1 MKYCE
6 ILEKFLDQEKKAAGL
21 HVTAPVLPGGKVRI
35 TVGDL
40 VWESTFETQFSGWGV
55 FELLP
60 SRKAHFVREAEE
72 WEKEEYAKG
81 FKTYDF
87 LLIHKDPKGVW
98 WGYHFHENLTA
109 PIYLAQGVSLFDS
122 VTAIEDKGIFYHL
135 SVDQGGD
142 WKKRKILR
150 EKLENLTSP
159 EDLWISSLT
168 LKEKEV
174 YRLAYS
180 LNRNNLL
187 SSSEK
192 KILEALRIGGGE
204 LQELTQTQNG
214 YRVKWKTTQG
224 ETVVSVIDP
233 RLNLISAGI
242 CLKGEEKK
250 QDFTSLVSLVSQK
263 NSPRTSFQSPP
274 NLSSNSSP
282 VSSTSSESNRVTA
295 SPPYFEPSHSSDHSV
310 SGNAPNPLYSQI
322 CGLVASLREELKSSP
337 KDLIEY
343 FKEIK
348 NDLKE
353 IPFKYAELSR
363 IWIKVNR
370 LLSQGNLKPNLSE
383 NDPFLK
389 TLQEQEKNTRKKLE
403 EVKTRIENEMVEIA
417 AMLGMLLAQV
427 IQLKIFPRFTS
438 PDLFSSLRD
447 SLGKRRE
454 QLEIL
459 KELSHSIHE

>member
-1 MKYCE
+1 MGSKGS
-6 ILEKFLDQEKKAAGL
+6 LSRVKK
-21 HVTAPVLPGGKVRI
+21 
-35 TVGDL
+35 
-40 VWESTFETQFSGWGV
+40 QFS
-55 FELLP
+55 P
-60 SRKAHFVREAEE
+60 
-72 WEKEEYAKG
+72 
-81 FKTYDF
+81 
-87 LLIHKDPKGVW
+87 
-98 WGYHFHENLTA
+98 
-109 PIYLAQGVSLFDS
+109 
-122 VTAIEDKGIFYHL
+122 
-135 SVDQGGD
+135 
-142 WKKRKILR
+142 
-150 EKLENLTSP
+150 
-159 EDLWISSLT
+159 
-168 LKEKEV
+168 
-174 YRLAYS
+174 
-180 LNRNNLL
+180 
-187 SSSEK
+187 SEK

-263 NSPRTSFQSPP
+263 NSPRT
-274 NLSSNSSP
+274 
-282 VSSTSSESNRVTA
+282 SESNRVTA

-427 IQLKIFPRFTS
+427 IQLKIFPRLTS

>member
-263 NSPRTSFQSPP
+263 NSPRTS
-274 NLSSNSSP
+274 
-282 VSSTSSESNRVTA
+282 ESNRVTA

-427 IQLKIFPRFTS
+427 IQLKIFPRLTS

-447 SLGKRRE
+447 SLKKLGD

-459 KELSHSIHE
+459 KELSHFIHE